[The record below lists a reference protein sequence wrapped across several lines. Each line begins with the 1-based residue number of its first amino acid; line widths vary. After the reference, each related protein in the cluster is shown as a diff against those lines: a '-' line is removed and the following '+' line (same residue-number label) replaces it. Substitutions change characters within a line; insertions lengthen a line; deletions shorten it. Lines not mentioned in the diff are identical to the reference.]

1 MLTQSLCIQIRLESC
16 RAWREMP
23 ALKSVMAVWN
33 LTCGNYSNSPT
44 LHLLDFSNLAEQY
57 LMVIIGQLGWDAESV
72 WRVEMKMIKY
82 PFDLVSFSASSVE
95 YLNCQTAGKKSP
107 TELVSP
113 SFNEDGQEESTRSLK
128 CVPSV
133 LLLPHLLSSGAN
145 RWSRSCSNRQPEF
158 NLRWPLLSSDP
169 PSSGGMLLMGVFN
182 IPRPCVSSNVAMRH

>member
-1 MLTQSLCIQIRLESC
+1 
-16 RAWREMP
+16 
-23 ALKSVMAVWN
+23 
-33 LTCGNYSNSPT
+33 
-44 LHLLDFSNLAEQY
+44 
-57 LMVIIGQLGWDAESV
+57 MVIIGQLGWDAESV

-113 SFNEDGQEESTRSLK
+113 SFNEDRQEESTRSLK

-158 NLRWPLLSSDP
+158 NLR
-169 PSSGGMLLMGVFN
+169 
-182 IPRPCVSSNVAMRH
+182 